1 MLPLDDEGGDLY
13 DKMQDGIL
21 LCKLINFAM
30 PDTIDPR
37 AIHKVNK
44 LNNFKKHENVTLGL
58 NSAKAIGCRVI
69 NIASHDIIDG
79 KRHLIL
85 GVTWQGI
92 AVSTDTT

>member
-1 MLPLDDEGGDLY
+1 
-13 DKMQDGIL
+13 
-21 LCKLINFAM
+21 M

-69 NIASHDIIDG
+69 NIDSHDIIDG

-92 AVSTDTT
+92 AVSTDIA